1 MIYIKIQKN
10 KVITGEAT
18 KMILNSSEDSFD
30 AGNPVNSDSIFSVN
44 PFTQNASD
52 YSTALNTGSTQ
63 PSSMSPIT
71 DIAPA
76 SEDDSNLF
84 KTGFYTVGENGKV
97 GFDYLFD
104 GGSYQGSLGIF
115 SLTGLEE
122 YEVGSETFIEETARR
137 SLSNSELGY
146 VVISEQTEAAKYT
159 SANPDT
165 ITGEYE
171 GFKTFE
177 MNPGEQFGL
186 LLIPN
191 GTFEEVL
198 DNPGIRGDK
207 QPIFSMDAANPQT
220 GSYLGRVKDFE
231 ESGSIWAMEDTLSDD
246 NANKEFN
253 DFVFYVQ
260 GADGNAP
267 SLLSLLN
274 PDSQWLGEDTA
285 KQILEWQPSP
295 TDSSGEA
302 IEDGDLVEADDK
314 IYLVESGEKR
324 WISNPGI
331 FQAQGFNRDDIK
343 TITDENLNK
352 ISRGDNLPI
361 PSKYQQSSD
370 TTKEWISDF
379 YWWNGDD
386 KPSEDFYKNSNNK
399 FATLN
404 LGSNSQDGEKGIK
417 FDWGDGSIQNEDN
430 LLNDNFAVRS
440 YTQANFDEG
449 KEYKV
454 KVRADDGYQLFA
466 KNINT
471 NKWVYI
477 TPENEWKTDAYGA
490 HKEIEFQVDESGVY
504 DVHFHYFEGGG
515 DAYFDLSWKEINT
528 YKYMPELASLS
539 ERQWDEYSG
548 ESAQYGK
555 YEAFIDGDFKQ
566 EDMPDNVLKVYEDLS
581 TAIFGNVRQVNS
593 GYAYDGSYY
602 FKGGIGAHA
611 GIDMASINNTDSIR
625 SAVNGKVVKTVR
637 DRDDKNHW
645 VAINETNSNGDAVGR
660 RWWFGHLSQPNVGV
674 GDTVTAGET
683 EIAKA
688 GIQAH
693 LHLSVVSPTSNPID
707 FQEAFNG
714 EGNGS
719 YDADVENLLG
729 RTMSPLQ
736 AYWLSR
742 NETINTNPISYFT
755 GKVDSETLNIRTS
768 PSVKA
773 IVSDEPLQLG
783 NDVSFDAWA
792 NGGKYQLPNGEIKDE
807 WYRIKGTSDW
817 VAGAYID
824 SRPNNTIPKLEL
836 GNDDFEDALQ
846 FTLEKEGG
854 YVNDPDDSGGATN
867 KGITQSTYNQYRTGL
882 GLEKSD
888 VKSITED
895 EVEEI
900 YFDGYWLG
908 SSSEELSRKLSIAH
922 FDASVNHGVG
932 TSGDMLAQAQDSDG
946 NETNQVNEYLD
957 VREDYYYYLVEQN
970 TKNDKFLEGRLNRV
984 NDLRDF
990 LA

>member
-1 MIYIKIQKN
+1 MIF
-10 KVITGEAT
+10 
-18 KMILNSSEDSFD
+18 NSSEDSFD
-30 AGNPVNSDSIFSVN
+30 AGNSLDSIFSAS
-44 PFTQNASD
+44 PFPQNATD
-52 YSTALNTGSTQ
+52 YSTALNTNNYFQADSVSPVMDDAIMDTQ
-63 PSSMSPIT
+63 PQNDTTPE
-71 DIAPA
+71 PPF
-76 SEDDSNLF
+76 NL
-84 KTGFYTVGENGKV
+84 GFYTVGDTGKLS
-97 GFDYLFD
+97 FDYLLN
-104 GGSYQGSLGIF
+104 GGAYQGTLGIF
-115 SLTGLEE
+115 SLAGLGQ
-122 YEVGSETFIEETARR
+122 YEIGSEAFIKETARR
-137 SLSNSELGY
+137 SLSNSPLGHI
-146 VVISEQTEAAKYT
+146 VISEQTEAARYT
-159 SANPDT
+159 TEDADYT
-165 ITGEYE
+165 TGKYE
-171 GFKTFE
+171 GIKTFE
-177 MNPGEQFGL
+177 MNPGDQFGVM
-186 LLIPN
+186 LIPD
-191 GTFEEVL
+191 GTVEEVL
-198 DNPGIRGDK
+198 ENPGIIGSK

-231 ESGSIWAMEDTLSDD
+231 ESGSIWAMEDTLSDE

-260 GADGNAP
+260 GANGNAP
-267 SLLSLLN
+267 SLNTLLN
-274 PDSQWLGEDTA
+274 PDSQWLGEDAA
-285 KQILEWQPSP
+285 KQILEWQPLP

-302 IEDGDLVEADDK
+302 IQNGDLVEADDK
-314 IYLVESGEKR
+314 TYLIESGEKR
-324 WISNPGI
+324 WITNPGI

-343 TITDENLNK
+343 TIAADNLNK

-370 TTKEWISDF
+370 TSKEWISDF
-379 YWWNGDD
+379 YWWNGDG
-386 KPSEDFYKNSNNK
+386 KPSTEFYKDSNNK

-404 LGSNSQDGEKGIK
+404 LGSNSQDEEKGIK
-417 FDWGDGSIQNEDN
+417 FDWGEGSILNEDS
-430 LLNDNFAVRS
+430 LLKDNFAVRS
-440 YTQANFDEG
+440 YTQANFDQG

-466 KNINT
+466 KNITT
-471 NKWVYI
+471 NEWVYI

-490 HKEIEFQVDESGVY
+490 HKEIEFEVDESGVY

-515 DAYFDLSWKEINT
+515 DAYFDLSWEEINT

-539 ERQWDEYSG
+539 EQQWDKYSG

-555 YEAFIDGDFKQ
+555 YEAFTEGDFEQ

-581 TAIFGNVRQVNS
+581 TAIFGNARQVNS

-602 FKGGIGAHA
+602 FLGGIGAHA
-611 GIDMASINNTDSIR
+611 GIDIASINDTDSIR
-625 SAVNGKVVKTVR
+625 SAINGKVVKSLI

-645 VAINETNSNGDAVGR
+645 VAIDETDSNGDAVGR

-693 LHLSVVSPTSNPID
+693 LHLSVVFPTSNPIN
-707 FQEAFNG
+707 FKEAFNG

-719 YDADVENLLG
+719 YDADVENLLD

-742 NETINTNPISYFT
+742 NETINPNPISYFT

-773 IVSDEPLQLG
+773 NVSNEPLQLG
-783 NDVSFDAWA
+783 NDVNFDAWA

-824 SRPNNTIPKLEL
+824 SRPNQNISELEL
-836 GNDDFEDALQ
+836 SSDNFAEALN
-846 FTLEKEGG
+846 FTLEREGG
-854 YVNDPDDSGGATN
+854 YVNDPDDPGGATN
-867 KGITQSTYNQYRTGL
+867 KGITQSTYNQYRTSL
-882 GLEKSD
+882 GLETSD
-888 VKSITED
+888 VKSITD
-895 EVEEI
+895 EEVSDI
-900 YFDGYWLG
+900 YFDSYWLA
-908 SSSEELSRKLSIAH
+908 SSSEELLTKLSIAH

-932 TSGDMLAQAQDSDG
+932 KAKEMLEEAQASGGD
-946 NETNQVNEYLD
+946 EMNQVNKYLD
-957 VREDYYYYLVEQN
+957 IREDYYYYLVEQN
-970 TKNDKFLEGRLNRV
+970 PKNQKFLQGWLNRV
-984 NDLRDF
+984 NALRDF